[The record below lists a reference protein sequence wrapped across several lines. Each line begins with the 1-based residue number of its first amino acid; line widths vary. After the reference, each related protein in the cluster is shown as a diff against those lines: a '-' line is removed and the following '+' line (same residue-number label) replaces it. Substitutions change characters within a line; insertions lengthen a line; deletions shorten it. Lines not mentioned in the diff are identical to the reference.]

1 MRRVGSAARLLQ
13 FAVLALGLP
22 CFVGVAAGQMAAMV
36 SGTVTDKDGKPV
48 EGARIVFHFDGGISR
63 EFEARSDGNGTYAQ
77 VGLAAG
83 PYTVVAEKEGLGT
96 KSAKITLR
104 INDRL
109 KVNFQFT
116 PETSTKSV
124 AGVSKA
130 FQDAIAA
137 SKAGRDDEAV
147 AKFQEA
153 LTLNP
158 KCYDCQYNLG
168 LLYTK
173 IKDYD
178 RAVTAFQTAVE
189 LNPKA
194 ADPFDGLAVVYN
206 AQRKFDEA
214 AKAGQSAS
222 SLRGAAGG
230 GGNAGAV
237 FDQGLILWNAGKIED
252 AKAKFDETLRL
263 DPNHGEVHYWL
274 GMANLNQGKMP
285 EAVQE
290 METYLQRAPTGRFVN
305 EAKGLL
311 SQIKK

>member
-13 FAVLALGLP
+13 FAVLALGLL
-22 CFVGVAAGQMAAMV
+22 CFVGSAAGQMAGMV

-48 EGARIVFHFDGGISR
+48 EGARIVFHFEGGVSR
-63 EFEARSDGNGTYAQ
+63 SFEARSDKNGSYAQ

-96 KSAKITLR
+96 KSANVTLR
-104 INDRL
+104 ISDRL

-116 PETSTKSV
+116 PETAKGAPAV
-124 AGVSKA
+124 AKA
-130 FQDAIAA
+130 FQDAVAA
-137 SKAGRDDEAV
+137 SAAGRNDEAIT
-147 AKFQEA
+147 KFQEA

-158 KCYDCQYNLG
+158 KCYDCQYNMG
-168 LLYTK
+168 LVYTK
-173 IKDYD
+173 MKDYD
-178 RAVTAFQTAVE
+178 RAVTAFQTAIE
-189 LNPKA
+189 FNPKSP
-194 ADPFDGLAVVYN
+194 DPLDGLAAAYN

-214 AKAGQSAS
+214 AKAGQAAS

-237 FDQGLILWNAGKIED
+237 LDQGLILWNAGKTED
-252 AKAKFDETLRL
+252 ARAKFEETLRL

-274 GMANLNQGKMP
+274 GMANLNQGKLP

-290 METYLQRAPTGRFVN
+290 MEIYLQREPKGRFAN